1 MIKLNHLTIASLMAL
16 ALPITAFAADH
27 IDSPSTTK
35 EPAADIADMFAWM
48 TKDASKVNLV
58 MTVNPFASTDT
69 QPSNAVQYVFHVNSS
84 TGYGEAQTE
93 TMALCQFPAADQIQ
107 CWIGDEY
114 VSGDPRNPKGITNDS
129 GTIKIFSG
137 IRNDPFYFE
146 LGGFL
151 KTVDTVIG
159 AAASLTFDENSCP
172 ALDADTSAALV
183 GLLQSNPDGGPAQ
196 DSLAGANVIAIVVQL
211 DKSLVTKGGDILSVW
226 GSTHRAQ

>member
-1 MIKLNHLTIASLMAL
+1 MIKLKIRTIASLMAL
-16 ALPITAFAADH
+16 ARPITAFAADH
-27 IDSPSTTK
+27 IDAPSTTK

-69 QPSNAVQYVFHVNSS
+69 QFSNAVQYVFHVNSS

-93 TMALCQFPAADQIQ
+93 TMALCQFPAPNQIQ
-107 CWIGDEY
+107 CWIGNEY
-114 VSGDPRNPKGITNDS
+114 VSGDPRNPKGITNDA

-137 IRNDPFYFE
+137 VRNDPFFFE

-159 AAASLTFDENSCP
+159 AAPSLSFDENSCP

-183 GLLQSNPDGGPAQ
+183 GLLQSSPDGGPAQ
-196 DSLAGANVIAIVVQL
+196 DSLAGANVIALVIQL